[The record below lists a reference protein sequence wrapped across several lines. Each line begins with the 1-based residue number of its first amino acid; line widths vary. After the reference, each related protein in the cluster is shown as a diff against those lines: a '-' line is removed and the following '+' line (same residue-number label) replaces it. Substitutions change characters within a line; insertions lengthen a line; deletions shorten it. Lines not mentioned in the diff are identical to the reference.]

1 VTTTEKLRAT
11 VGNTTSSK
19 ERRSSLFNLDVQD
32 DGGVNSEAGDEP
44 DKFRMN
50 TLLRKLKER
59 ESQTAQ
65 LTEQLTAQHE
75 EMERRIVEVQEISTR
90 QLEDLQAEHEAAMA
104 TLREALKIDH
114 SKSESVDRGQEEM
127 VTRLQKL
134 NVKMRKLLDHLHGEC
149 EAKGVLNSDAAK
161 ALHIKK
167 AHRDVDLNVDL
178 GTVREVLRATRN
190 DLTRDSVLGGAG
202 GGEDGGG
209 PGRDELQRDREDSR
223 DTAASPSGAGRDF
236 LRQFESKE
244 RTAEKLLADLFEYHF
259 ALFHALQLAEE
270 NTKRAE
276 ERVDQASAARD
287 ELEKKVSG
295 ELQHRIQGLEKD
307 LERKESERK
316 LISDKESLLEKRETA
331 LEDVVQKLKQ
341 KIADAESE
349 TDQQRKKVGEL
360 HDEVAA
366 LKFGHTSELQEVR
379 KNLHK
384 AQHDAETEH
393 YARVQELNKA
403 KLQAEHQAETVE
415 QQNTTLRRNKD
426 ELQNTVALL
435 EQELHQLKEDKHELM
450 QTVDELNKQAAR
462 FLQEREDLVKSHEH
476 EKARVQKSLPLAKYK
491 AKIEQLT
498 KIVDEKELAMQEFE
512 ANLKR
517 QLANVKADLSKQLA
531 EKNKEITKLQAS
543 LSKWQAKLKTA
554 RWNFAELQKVVQ
566 LQAEDLA
573 AGNAGA
579 LIGSFGTFGAN
590 NAARK
595 SVAGGGAGGPT
606 SKSRRSSA
614 SPTKAAG
621 GGSTALNSMNL
632 NASTASIEQESP
644 SSTSNIAAEN
654 SNFLAKTIL
663 NMKQK
668 VAETLIESEKRIE
681 TLLAEHEEKCQFLEE
696 QLAEKQELMEQFV
709 DQVGTV
715 EERVGELENA
725 LVKKDA
731 ETDDLRKRL
740 ISVHTVLGTMQG
752 VGGKNYKGEATD
764 DGAGGAKDGLTADEV
779 EMLEEA
785 LASPGVVVTGAGAGG
800 ALGLT
805 AAAGAGDDPQ
815 TTDARATSTRPS
827 GLFHSSVR
835 KVSYMLDAPSPD
847 KSSTSKQMSRQLTD
861 AMRKAMAKSPQQA
874 KFGLSAP
881 KEARYLWEKRN
892 QIARELYDQY
902 VPSLQELKR
911 QLADVNLLYSNIDGI
926 VGAGGAP
933 GAGLE
938 QQIQID
944 LNGQGIVGPG
954 ATRSVNAIDG
964 VRPSTNEVL
973 SPTAGVLSVSSLLQV
988 QRDSATRQSST
999 ISNAVTA
1006 AGAGLTSKLTTYS
1019 EEEELGMKISAAEKK
1034 AEFEFLLRGFEKQI
1048 AELAG
1053 RLSEWKAR
1061 YVKSD
1066 KLREEADEREQGLL
1080 ERLKAY
1086 IDVQQGKDAE
1096 LSALDSESAQL
1107 QQAVYGY
1114 ESQVAKYQAQLEE
1127 SDRALQDMVQLH
1139 SEFEETKA
1147 AEVQAL
1153 RDDLGRLDEEKALG
1167 YRDFADKHQA
1177 ELAARYDEFEEEKIA
1192 LRKKKDEE
1200 IHALKNEV
1208 ATLETA
1214 MNAGKETRK
1223 RLEDEKDSMERQV
1236 RRLESGIAEKL
1247 AQIEDLQASQQ
1258 SILHAAEEVK
1268 EETSEQLQSTASEKV
1283 ELQRAARKREAQIRE
1298 LQQQV
1303 EDLQEEQAVLTDR
1316 FQREKEKLLED
1327 ELLKRGELSAQADR
1341 EKEVLVQKAR
1351 ETERSAQ
1358 EELDR
1363 VSEREREAALK
1374 YQKGSEAKDWDLE
1387 KLKDDLRTTKEDLLA
1402 NERKVEEV
1410 SRVRNLAEN
1419 AWEKKRLDMEAEFK
1433 EELERLRQQLDRVQQ
1448 ELVHKE
1454 TQLARF
1460 SVEKDTISRRVDE
1473 LLQEQS
1479 YGKREKEKVVRML
1492 EDEKRR
1498 MQAAW
1503 EEERFRLQR
1512 MVEEE
1517 RRRAQSLLDDL
1528 QSKAAASRMSGGADV
1543 LGADGGPNNGAL
1555 QLVQLQSPSLQTSS
1569 TLLGGGNIK
1578 SPLLYGGAGAAGA
1591 LAIGRASVLTNNV
1604 AASTTGRA
1612 SVTSPTRASTAGG
1625 SILLGGGAPAGAGMG
1640 VGLPGVSSFLGGGG
1654 ATAALQHAKEE
1665 LEKTTAL
1672 QEQKINDLESAAA
1685 GRETQLA
1692 ELRAIQTHMDKRSE
1706 EQVQLNFGLQQK
1718 LEQSRGECAR
1728 LERDL
1733 GQLRDEKARLQVE
1746 LQRVSGALASFQN
1759 GGFGVSVV
1767 GGGGTTT
1774 RSRNASP
1781 SAGAVVVDELGLSM
1795 GAQNAAVEPSSGA
1808 GTGPATTVIVR
1819 TLNDEQAEARDANSN
1834 VVSPVS
1840 AASPTENR
1848 NLASSSQLQIPQRQP
1863 QLEAPPVWPTAVLD
1877 KYAPY
1882 AGTPLSPLIEGDETS
1897 TSPPQVRNPVAA
1909 NFAANTGLQPPAQNM
1924 QPPERTRENQSA
1936 SVEDMQEI
1944 LNRSRAIVS
1953 SGSAASTPLSSP
1965 TRAAEE
1971 RVITSPGGTVRI
1983 IVGSGWGVTTAGRAA
1998 EQLQNANENFSS
2010 KSTPSSPSNFRQW
2023 LQNDVGVQGQYA
2035 DKIMTQM
2042 RARHPSVLKLNPS
2055 VLNEYQN
2062 PNDSDAIVVTK
2073 PSSKAEAS
2081 TTSPGGRDPLVAG
2094 AKKYGQPVSAALM
2107 AGGNAQIIV
2116 EDVPETGGMRV
2127 RVRTPERVQMELAGA
2142 AGSNAAIY
2150 AASPTSA
2157 RAATANAKANQLEA
2171 SPATRFEERR
2181 SMPNASITSRTSTT
2195 RRASAA
2201 ERTVPVRESAA
2212 EQMHH
2217 PDKEDAEFFE
2227 NGYGYEDLRRYSAG
2241 HPRTTRVATPRSP
2254 QFLTEERAQQRLE
2267 WRRNTSGSPTGS
2279 RIVDARG
2286 GHTHTQLQGKKS
2298 RTPSPRQVQV
2308 DADGN
2313 ELQMPWLPTAS
2324 QNVTGA
2330 YFDSQVINLSGP
2342 KIPRREVPASTY
2354 KNALSVSP
2362 TSHMRPDPELSSS
2375 LRSPKYTNTKTSS
2388 ASAANYANP
2397 PEPRRSRSTSPR
2409 TSPKLRG
2416 AALAKMNERLY
2427 YSRLKTSSTSQ
2438 SQPQQQELEE
2448 AKGTAVALSP
2458 TYGPSGAIT
2467 SATTWNRPSEVSRRE
2482 AHKVVS
2488 DTVRN
2493 VKNSLR
2499 SPPGSRGGSAVRQ
2512 GGAGKVSSPANMSR
2526 KSPQHMRIKPEGET
2540 VSSGATATAQQIA
2553 PSGSGSSRGTGGG
2566 NKGARSASSGGS
2578 NGRVDSADMK
2588 TKRKM
2593 GTATTGGAQ
2602 HTAAR
2607 SALHAAMGS
2616 AKSHMAASAN
2626 AKPTKKSPKGKAA
2639 KAAVPG
2645 AAEKKLRQ
2653 LNDIEAVSPGDHED
2667 GGAGAVIVNQICIS
2681 SPQAMEKQA
2690 EVNKVAEAASA
2701 ALIAG
2706 AAAEVGEAAAEGAAE
2721 RVQDQDLD
2729 SIHPKK
2735 DLEER
2740 AAAGAR
2746 PDKVEVGAGAATASA
2761 AATTPAAKEPAA
2773 SDTTRAITSAANPF
2787 PGAIAVD
2794 SQGVPIA
2801 LPEFHAHQSHEH
2813 DDHHD
2818 PLHQLPGPGGAAA
2831 GESDAKPIDANEGGV
2846 EQQQEH
2852 QTSGEG
2858 AYKGN
2863 DPQTLFHLAEHLCE
2877 EKKWGDAERMFL
2889 KLQTIVEKHGVAGE
2903 AGDQEKEMNLQENNK
2918 VFREISLSEIFA
2930 HLGVVMQSLD
2940 RVDDAIKYYHQAV
2953 GLDKQLHVCYANL
2966 ASLYVYV
2973 GDGKKG
2979 RECIEEA
2986 LTLDPGNETYIAIKG
3001 SLG

>member
-1 VTTTEKLRAT
+1 MARVMGESDALINDENNELNIAAEEDADARELVDHERRSLGFKQRMLEVRKSNPTSHLQLPEFSSPVRPSSILSTVSSQGDESEKVGGCAWQYKSKSYVDDHKPDEAKRNHRWRAEVADTVAAEARSEQRRAGYTANAAPPPAPSRVVEELRRQLEEERENSRRTEETNRRTMNRLKAAERKQVELSTEHSQMSANWNLAKDEVERQKALILEEKKRARLSLNKQSKLHEEERDKLTSEVKEAAAKYAETGGPQRSELLTKVSDLRIAKAKLEAKVKALEGKLRAEEEKTHEGKRNLDAMELEKNLLEQRCQAQTDEIVDLQTAVDSLNDQLEDKNRKLRAARTSTGGQGSGSRAGSREGSRRGSPLDHVGTGSGTLLTPSALLGGAGGGTTASDRGRLVTTTEKLRAT

-1208 ATLETA
+1208 
-1214 MNAGKETRK
+1214 
-1223 RLEDEKDSMERQV
+1223 

-1746 LQRVSGALASFQN
+1746 LQR
-1759 GGFGVSVV
+1759 
-1767 GGGGTTT
+1767 
-1774 RSRNASP
+1774 
-1781 SAGAVVVDELGLSM
+1781 
-1795 GAQNAAVEPSSGA
+1795 
-1808 GTGPATTVIVR
+1808 
-1819 TLNDEQAEARDANSN
+1819 
-1834 VVSPVS
+1834 
-1840 AASPTENR
+1840 
-1848 NLASSSQLQIPQRQP
+1848 
-1863 QLEAPPVWPTAVLD
+1863 
-1877 KYAPY
+1877 
-1882 AGTPLSPLIEGDETS
+1882 
-1897 TSPPQVRNPVAA
+1897 
-1909 NFAANTGLQPPAQNM
+1909 
-1924 QPPERTRENQSA
+1924 
-1936 SVEDMQEI
+1936 
-1944 LNRSRAIVS
+1944 
-1953 SGSAASTPLSSP
+1953 
-1965 TRAAEE
+1965 
-1971 RVITSPGGTVRI
+1971 
-1983 IVGSGWGVTTAGRAA
+1983 
-1998 EQLQNANENFSS
+1998 
-2010 KSTPSSPSNFRQW
+2010 
-2023 LQNDVGVQGQYA
+2023 
-2035 DKIMTQM
+2035 
-2042 RARHPSVLKLNPS
+2042 
-2055 VLNEYQN
+2055 
-2062 PNDSDAIVVTK
+2062 
-2073 PSSKAEAS
+2073 
-2081 TTSPGGRDPLVAG
+2081 
-2094 AKKYGQPVSAALM
+2094 
-2107 AGGNAQIIV
+2107 
-2116 EDVPETGGMRV
+2116 
-2127 RVRTPERVQMELAGA
+2127 
-2142 AGSNAAIY
+2142 
-2150 AASPTSA
+2150 
-2157 RAATANAKANQLEA
+2157 
-2171 SPATRFEERR
+2171 
-2181 SMPNASITSRTSTT
+2181 
-2195 RRASAA
+2195 
-2201 ERTVPVRESAA
+2201 
-2212 EQMHH
+2212 
-2217 PDKEDAEFFE
+2217 EDAEFFE

-2342 KIPRREVPASTY
+2342 KIPRREVPA
-2354 KNALSVSP
+2354 
-2362 TSHMRPDPELSSS
+2362 R
-2375 LRSPKYTNTKTSS
+2375 
-2388 ASAANYANP
+2388 
-2397 PEPRRSRSTSPR
+2397 
-2409 TSPKLRG
+2409 
-2416 AALAKMNERLY
+2416 
-2427 YSRLKTSSTSQ
+2427 
-2438 SQPQQQELEE
+2438 
-2448 AKGTAVALSP
+2448 
-2458 TYGPSGAIT
+2458 
-2467 SATTWNRPSEVSRRE
+2467 
-2482 AHKVVS
+2482 
-2488 DTVRN
+2488 
-2493 VKNSLR
+2493 
-2499 SPPGSRGGSAVRQ
+2499 
-2512 GGAGKVSSPANMSR
+2512 
-2526 KSPQHMRIKPEGET
+2526 
-2540 VSSGATATAQQIA
+2540 
-2553 PSGSGSSRGTGGG
+2553 
-2566 NKGARSASSGGS
+2566 
-2578 NGRVDSADMK
+2578 
-2588 TKRKM
+2588 
-2593 GTATTGGAQ
+2593 
-2602 HTAAR
+2602 
-2607 SALHAAMGS
+2607 
-2616 AKSHMAASAN
+2616 
-2626 AKPTKKSPKGKAA
+2626 
-2639 KAAVPG
+2639 
-2645 AAEKKLRQ
+2645 
-2653 LNDIEAVSPGDHED
+2653 
-2667 GGAGAVIVNQICIS
+2667 
-2681 SPQAMEKQA
+2681 
-2690 EVNKVAEAASA
+2690 
-2701 ALIAG
+2701 
-2706 AAAEVGEAAAEGAAE
+2706 
-2721 RVQDQDLD
+2721 
-2729 SIHPKK
+2729 
-2735 DLEER
+2735 
-2740 AAAGAR
+2740 
-2746 PDKVEVGAGAATASA
+2746 
-2761 AATTPAAKEPAA
+2761 
-2773 SDTTRAITSAANPF
+2773 
-2787 PGAIAVD
+2787 
-2794 SQGVPIA
+2794 
-2801 LPEFHAHQSHEH
+2801 
-2813 DDHHD
+2813 
-2818 PLHQLPGPGGAAA
+2818 
-2831 GESDAKPIDANEGGV
+2831 
-2846 EQQQEH
+2846 
-2852 QTSGEG
+2852 